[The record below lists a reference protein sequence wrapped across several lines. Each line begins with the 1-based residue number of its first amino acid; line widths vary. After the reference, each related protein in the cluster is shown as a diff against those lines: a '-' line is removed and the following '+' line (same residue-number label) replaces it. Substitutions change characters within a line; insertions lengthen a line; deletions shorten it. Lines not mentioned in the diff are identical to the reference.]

1 MRGTKMKRSEKSKS
15 PLPDYVITHYS
26 SGYEAKRLD
35 VSEGKIERERTRE
48 LLERFLPPS
57 PATIIDIGG
66 GPGKH
71 ALWLARQGYEVHLID
86 IVPLHIE
93 LARQGSALQPEHP
106 LSSAEVGDACALK
119 RDDNSVDAALLFGPL
134 YHLTDKQ
141 DRLRALSEAF
151 RVLKKGGVLMA
162 VGISRFASTLDGL
175 RAEYL
180 KDPRFV
186 EIVNGDLKNGLHIN
200 PTDNPFYFMDTFFH
214 HPNELKAELDE
225 AGFSDSRVYG
235 VEGPSWLAPN
245 IDEWWKDETQRNVLL
260 GIARALE
267 SEPTLL
273 GVSSHLIA
281 VGVKC

>member
-1 MRGTKMKRSEKSKS
+1 MKRNVKSKS
-15 PLPDYVITHYS
+15 PLPKDVITHYS

-35 VSEGKIERERTRE
+35 VSDGKIERERTRE
-48 LLERFLPPS
+48 LLERFLPPV
-57 PATIIDIGG
+57 PATVIDIGG
-66 GPGKH
+66 GTGKH
-71 ALWLARQGYEVHLID
+71 ALWLARKGYEVHLID

-93 LARQGSALQPEHP
+93 LARQESAKQPEHP

-134 YHLTDKQ
+134 YHLTDKR
-141 DRLRALSEAF
+141 DRLIALSEAY
-151 RVLKKGGVLMA
+151 RVLRNGGVLMA

-175 RAEYL
+175 RSEYL
-180 KDPRFV
+180 KDPRFF

-214 HPNELKAELDE
+214 HPNELKSELDE

-260 GIARALE
+260 EIARRLE
-267 SEPTLL
+267 SEPALL
-273 GVSSHLIA
+273 GISSHLIA
-281 VGVKC
+281 VGVKR

>member
-1 MRGTKMKRSEKSKS
+1 MKRDENTKS
-15 PLPDYVITHYS
+15 PLPEYVITHYS
-26 SGYEAKRLD
+26 SGYEAKRLED
-35 VSEGKIERERTRE
+35 NEGKIERERTRE
-48 LLERFLPPS
+48 LLERFLPPV

-66 GPGKH
+66 GTGKH
-71 ALWLARQGYEVHLID
+71 ALWLARKGYKVHLID

-93 LARQGSALQPEHP
+93 LAKQESAQQPEHP
-106 LSSAEVGDACALK
+106 LSSAEVGDACTLN

-134 YHLTDKQ
+134 YHLTDKR
-141 DRLRALSEAF
+141 DRLIALSEAY
-151 RVLKKGGVLMA
+151 RVLRKGGVLMA
-162 VGISRFASTLDGL
+162 AGISRFASTLDGL
-175 RAEYL
+175 RSEYL

-186 EIVNGDLKNGLHIN
+186 EIVNGDLKNGLHKN

-214 HPNELKAELDE
+214 HPNELKADLDE

-260 GIARALE
+260 GIARRLE

-273 GVSSHLIA
+273 GISSHLMA
-281 VGVKC
+281 VGVKR

>member
-1 MRGTKMKRSEKSKS
+1 MKRDVKSQS
-15 PLPDYVITHYS
+15 PLPEYVITHYS

-48 LLERFLPPS
+48 LLERFLPPA

-66 GPGKH
+66 GTGKH
-71 ALWLARQGYEVHLID
+71 ALWLARKGYEVHLID

-93 LARQGSALQPEHP
+93 LAMQESARQPEHP

-134 YHLTDKQ
+134 YHLTDKR
-141 DRLRALSEAF
+141 DRLVALSEAY
-151 RVLKKGGVLMA
+151 RVLRKGGVLMA
-162 VGISRFASTLDGL
+162 VGISCFASTLDGL
-175 RAEYL
+175 RSEYL
-180 KDPRFV
+180 KDQRFV
-186 EIVNGDLKNGLHIN
+186 EIVNGDLKNGLHKN
-200 PTDNPFYFMDTFFH
+200 STDNPYYFMDAFFH
-214 HPNELKAELDE
+214 HPDELKAELAE

-260 GIARALE
+260 GIARRLE

-273 GVSSHLIA
+273 GISSHLIA
-281 VGVKC
+281 VGVKQ